1 MLRKLLLRQLPAYFY
16 HIPVPFPFFFCLLCK
31 NCSNLKYN
39 EKITAM
45 RILIENIKQLLQTEE
60 GPERKS
66 RVYGK
71 DMSLLPA
78 IDNAWLLVED
88 GTIHSFGW
96 MKDRPA
102 EALRADEVIDATGK
116 LVLPAWCDSHTHLVF
131 AAPRDQEFV
140 DRIKGLS
147 YEEIARRGGGI
158 LNSAKKLNETDES
171 FLFDQSLKRL
181 YEVIDMGTGAIEIKS
196 GYGLCLEGELK
207 MLRVIRRLKEIA
219 PIPVKASFLAAHAFP
234 PEYKEDHQGYIRSI
248 IEDMLPRV
256 AGEGLADY
264 MDVFCEQGF
273 FSVDETAQLLEAGL
287 KHGLKPKIHA
297 NQLHRSGGVQVGVR
311 YNAISVDH
319 LESMGEE
326 EIEALK
332 GSNTIPTLLPGA
344 AFFLNMHYQPARL
357 LIDAGLPVAL
367 ASDYN
372 PGSCP
377 SGNMNFLLSLACT
390 QLRMTPEEA
399 INAQTINGA
408 AAMELEHQMGT
419 IAAGKKAR
427 LIITKPVAS
436 AAYLPYSFGENWIDR
451 VIL

>member
-1 MLRKLLLRQLPAYFY
+1 
-16 HIPVPFPFFFCLLCK
+16 
-31 NCSNLKYN
+31 
-39 EKITAM
+39 M
-45 RILIENIKQLLQTEE
+45 RIFIEHIKELVQVEN
-60 GPERKS
+60 GPERIS
-66 RVYGK
+66 RISGK
-71 DMSLLPA
+71 QMAVLPS
-78 IDNAWLLVED
+78 IKDGWLLIED
-88 GTIHSFGW
+88 GLIHSFGS
-96 MKDRPA
+96 MTDLPA
-102 EALRADEVIDATGK
+102 ALQADEVINGAGRI
-116 LVLPAWCDSHTHLVF
+116 VLPSWCDSHTHLVF
-131 AAPRDQEFV
+131 AAPREQEFV
-140 DRIKGLS
+140 DRINGLT

-158 LNSAKKLNETDES
+158 LNSARKLNETDEEQ
-171 FLFDQSLKRL
+171 LFHDSLKRL
-181 YEVIDMGTGAIEIKS
+181 YDVIETGTGAIEIKS

-234 PEYKEDHQGYIRSI
+234 PEYKENHEGYIRTI

-273 FSVDETAQLLEAGL
+273 FSVDETARLLEAGL
-287 KHGLKPKIHA
+287 KHGLRPKIHA
-297 NQLHRSGGVQVGVR
+297 NQLYRSGGVQVGVQ
-311 YNAISVDH
+311 YNAVSVDH

-326 EIEALK
+326 EVNALR

-344 AFFLNMHYQPARL
+344 AFFLAMHYQPARM

-390 QLRMTPEEA
+390 QLKMTPEEA

-408 AAMELEHQMGT
+408 AALELDQQMGT
-419 IAAGKKAR
+419 IAVGKKAS
-427 LIITKPVAS
+427 LIVTKPVS
-436 AAYLPYSFGENWIDR
+436 SVAYLPYSFGENWIER
-451 VIL
+451 VIV